1 MKKRT
6 IGGVGF
12 VVLFYFTLLS
22 KSLFLILLSIFLIA
36 GIVELTRIFKRTH
49 KKIATLLYS
58 AAFIGF
64 ICSMA
69 YLSIIKVPL
78 VIYITILLMLDDT
91 LAYIVGKSIGKHKL
105 SKISPNKTIE
115 GSLGGLI
122 LSPFISVGIM
132 SLLTAV
138 LTEYT
143 PRLVTFDFSTIGDY
157 NPFTLIST
165 LIFVSFLLA
174 LLGQVGD
181 LTESYFKRSAGI
193 KDSGK
198 IVYGHGG
205 ILDRIDSWIFPVL
218 LMTLIMLFM

>member
-12 VVLFYFTLLS
+12 VFLFYFTLLS

-36 GIVELTRIFKRTH
+36 GIVELSRIYNKTD
-49 KKIATLLYS
+49 KKLATILYS

-64 ICSMA
+64 ILSMA

-122 LSPFISVGIM
+122 LSPFFSVAIM

-143 PRLVTFDFSTIGDY
+143 PRLVSFDFSTIGDY
-157 NPFTLIST
+157 NPFALIST
-165 LIFVSFLLA
+165 LIIVSFLLA

-205 ILDRIDSWIFPVL
+205 ILDRVDSWIFPVL
-218 LMTLIMLFM
+218 VMTLIMLFM